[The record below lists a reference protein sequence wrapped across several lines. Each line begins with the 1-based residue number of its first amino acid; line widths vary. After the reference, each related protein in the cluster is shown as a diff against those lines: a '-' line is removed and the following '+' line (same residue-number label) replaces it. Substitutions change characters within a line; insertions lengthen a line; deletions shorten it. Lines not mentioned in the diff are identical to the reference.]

1 MTNGSIPILHLHID
15 PSSGVP
21 IYLQIIEQVTYLIAI
36 RVLRPHDELP
46 SVRALA
52 GQYLINPNTVARAY
66 RELEQGGLIYKKRGM
81 GTYVAERKVTLGR
94 KERFE
99 IVRKL
104 LDKALVQAV
113 ELGLSPAEMRQVF
126 RERLAKFDEESRRR
140 RERSDD

>member
-1 MTNGSIPILHLHID
+1 M
-15 PSSGVP
+15 
-21 IYLQIIEQVTYLIAI
+21 
-36 RVLRPHDELP
+36 LRPHDELP